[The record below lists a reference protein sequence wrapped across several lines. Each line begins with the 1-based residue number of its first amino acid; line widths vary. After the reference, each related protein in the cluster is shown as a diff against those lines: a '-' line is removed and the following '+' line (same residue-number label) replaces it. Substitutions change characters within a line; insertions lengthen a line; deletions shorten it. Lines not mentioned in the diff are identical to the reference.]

1 MSFFKKIG
9 KSAADAFYPA
19 VCPYCDKVIAKGSY
33 ACEACSAKLPE
44 ISYKRYAVGG
54 HICSAPLPYEGKYAN
69 AVKRLKFSNR
79 GDYAKPLAF
88 QVVNTAL
95 SIIEDKTFDLV
106 TCVPM
111 HKVDKRKRE
120 YNQAELLA
128 RECAEIMGLPYLDTL
143 EKIKRNSPQHKAKG
157 KDRAKNV
164 RGVFRV
170 IDKELVEGKHVL
182 LIDDIITTG
191 HTLGECSAM
200 LSKAGCKKISCAVVC
215 TVGV

>member
-1 MSFFKKIG
+1 MSFFKKIK
-9 KSAADAFYPA
+9 KSAAEAFYPA

-33 ACEACSAKLPE
+33 ACKECSAKLPE
-44 ISYKRYAVGG
+44 ISYKKFAIGG
-54 HICSAPLPYEGKYAN
+54 YICSAAFPYEGNYAR
-69 AVKRLKFSNR
+69 AVKRFKFGNR
-79 GDYAKPLAF
+79 GDYARPLAF
-88 QVVNTAL
+88 QVVNAVL
-95 SIIEDKTFDLV
+95 DIIEDKSFDLV

-143 EKIKRNSPQHKAKG
+143 EKIKRNNPQHKTKG
-157 KDRAKNV
+157 KDRGKNV

-170 IDKELVEGKHVL
+170 IDKNLVAEKHIL

-215 TVGV
+215 TVV